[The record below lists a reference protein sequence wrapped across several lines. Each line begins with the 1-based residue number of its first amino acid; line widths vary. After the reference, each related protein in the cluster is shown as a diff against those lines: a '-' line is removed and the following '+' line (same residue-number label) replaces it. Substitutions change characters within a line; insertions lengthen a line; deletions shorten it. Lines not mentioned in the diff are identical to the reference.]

1 MEWDNYEIRKTEE
14 EEKEIYL
21 SEYRRNSKIARRTLL
36 AVFCSVGMALV
47 LLSLVFFLMKVKDE
61 EDGIELWIV
70 FLPMAILFIVLGIIL
85 FFAIPKEGNYEKFK
99 KYMDKPS
106 YFQANGKTFY
116 LFLRKKIEHL
126 ELENEDLRK
135 RVEELERK
143 VRRKDYE

>member
-85 FFAIPKEGNYEKFK
+85 FFSIPKEGN
-99 KYMDKPS
+99 
-106 YFQANGKTFY
+106 
-116 LFLRKKIEHL
+116 
-126 ELENEDLRK
+126 
-135 RVEELERK
+135 
-143 VRRKDYE
+143 